1 MNRSKHNGRLL
12 FHALAFLTMAL
23 WGVTFVS
30 TKTLINEGLTPA
42 QIFTIRFIIAY
53 LGLLSVCFIR
63 GGRDRKAFSRS
74 LRHEIVFVI
83 TGISGGS
90 LYFLTENTALAYTQA
105 CNVSF
110 IVCIAPLLTV
120 LMTLAIKK
128 MFKGPMVDG
137 LEDVHVGFPLV
148 AGTLIAITGM
158 VMVIFDGNSL
168 SISPKGDILAFMA
181 ALCWA
186 FYSQFMGQMTDR
198 YGTLFSTRK
207 VFFYGLL
214 TIVPVLLL
222 SDNSNLMTVHFEH
235 VQVWG
240 NLLFLSII
248 ASLLCFVV
256 WNRVMLAIGNVTA
269 TNYVYLNPVFTLI
282 SAVIILNER
291 MTLASG
297 IGSAMILGGV
307 ILSGVKKTM
316 KRTEQTKTIN
326 DENNL

>member
-1 MNRSKHNGRLL
+1 MKPKRLYI
-12 FHALAFLTMAL
+12 FHLLAFLTMAL

-53 LGLLSVCFIR
+53 LGLLTVCFIR
-63 GGRDRKAFSRS
+63 GGRNKKAFSGS
-74 LRHEIVFVI
+74 LKHEIVFLI

-120 LMTLAIKK
+120 LMTLCIKK
-128 MFKGPMVDG
+128 IFKGPMVDG
-137 LEDVHVGFPLV
+137 LEDVSVGFPLI
-148 AGTLIAITGM
+148 AGTILALSGM
-158 VMVIFDGNSL
+158 VMVIFDGNSV
-168 SISPKGDILAFMA
+168 SISPKGDVLAFMA

-198 YGTLFSTRK
+198 YGTLFATRK

-214 TIVPVLLL
+214 TIVPVLLV
-222 SDNSNLMTVHFEH
+222 SDNSNLAAVCFDH

-240 NLLFLSII
+240 NLLFLSVI
-248 ASLLCFVV
+248 ASLVCFVV

-282 SAVIILNER
+282 GAVIFLDER
-291 MTLASG
+291 MTLVSG

-307 ILSGVKKTM
+307 ILSGIK
-316 KRTEQTKTIN
+316 KRTEQTK
-326 DENNL
+326 E